1 MKKIK
6 QLSMAIMIFSLF
18 GLPYYATSAF
28 AQEGIVCGDGQFD
41 VSLTCDPTSGTCCN
55 QCDPGTACEAN
66 PHSIPCCENTTPDV
80 NNDPSSTG
88 SSDTV
93 TFDSNTGLSSQVP
106 RNNVTRSRNGT
117 VRRGRPNTGLS
128 LQVPRN
134 NVTRSQS
141 GTVTQRPS
149 VSNRG
154 TGTQNVQGIEDLSNR
169 RPQSR
174 TSTPI
179 FVPPGG
185 TQANT
190 QDRYLNHRFNCEDV
204 RAEISDK
211 LYIVEDDLNN
221 KLPGFIQQTGCDV
234 SNGKSRGC
242 LLLNLEAGPIGE
254 VIYGSIE
261 KIREILEYI
270 RSRCLATGNK

>member
-6 QLSMAIMIFSLF
+6 QLTFVLFIFSALAF
-18 GLPYYATSAF
+18 SYPATQVF
-28 AQEGIVCGDGQFD
+28 AQDGIVCGDGQFD

-55 QCDPGTACEAN
+55 QCDPGAACEAN
-66 PHSIPCCENTTPDV
+66 PHSIPCCENTTPDA

-93 TFDSNTGLSSQVP
+93 IFDSNTGLSSQVP
-106 RNNVTRSRNGT
+106 RNNGTRNRNGT

-128 LQVPRN
+128 SQVPRN
-134 NVTRSQS
+134 SVTRSQN
-141 GTVTQRPS
+141 GTVTQSPS
-149 VSNRG
+149 VSNQG
-154 TGTQNVQGIEDLSNR
+154 TGTQNVQGIEDMSNR

-190 QDRYLNHRFNCEDV
+190 QDRYLNHRFKCEDV

-211 LYIVEDDLNN
+211 LYIVEDGLD
-221 KLPGFIQQTGCDV
+221 KLPSFIQQTGCDV
-234 SNGKSRGC
+234 SNLKSTGC
-242 LLLNLEAGPIGE
+242 LLGNLEAGPIGE
-254 VIYGSIE
+254 VIYGSLE

>member
-28 AQEGIVCGDGQFD
+28 AQEGIVCGEGQFD

-93 TFDSNTGLSSQVP
+93 TFDSNTGLSS
-106 RNNVTRSRNGT
+106 
-117 VRRGRPNTGLS
+117 
-128 LQVPRN
+128 QVPRN

-211 LYIVEDDLNN
+211 LYIVEDGLD